1 MIKYCDDAPAKKFLP
16 IDIKLKY
23 DNRDKFEIAIQSN
36 KLIIKPFN
44 EHAYSIKKS
53 NNDDRAYPYNL
64 ITEFKIKKKTVL
76 KPVIALMFAVKDK
89 YYHNISTWLQSD
101 AIACWLYDCE
111 QLLIE
116 KGGDPKLKLPNLQ
129 FKPQIL
135 KLNSTR
141 NNSQQ
146 QEHPYYNVIEQKS
159 SVFELDEEPSIEM
172 TRGNIKDEEE
182 GIDGEM
188 VMAEN
193 DFSDDSG
200 GEDDEEE
207 EDEMGKGMNE
217 VINNAY

>member
-1 MIKYCDDAPAKKFLP
+1 
-16 IDIKLKY
+16 
-23 DNRDKFEIAIQSN
+23 
-36 KLIIKPFN
+36 
-44 EHAYSIKKS
+44 
-53 NNDDRAYPYNL
+53 
-64 ITEFKIKKKTVL
+64 
-76 KPVIALMFAVKDK
+76 MFAVKDK

-116 KGGDPKLKLPNLQ
+116 KGGDPNLKLPNLQ

-141 NNSQQ
+141 NNSHQ
-146 QEHPYYNVIEQKS
+146 QEHPYYNVTEQKS

-182 GIDGEM
+182 GID
-188 VMAEN
+188 EN
-193 DFSDDSG
+193 DFSDDSDG
-200 GEDDEEE
+200 EEDDEE